1 MHEAERKEVKRLE
14 EIATRDAKMK
24 KILDTMGD
32 QIRDNEKEKN
42 RQAERDYIANCIARD
57 KQAH

>member
-42 RQAERDYIANCIARD
+42 R
-57 KQAH
+57 